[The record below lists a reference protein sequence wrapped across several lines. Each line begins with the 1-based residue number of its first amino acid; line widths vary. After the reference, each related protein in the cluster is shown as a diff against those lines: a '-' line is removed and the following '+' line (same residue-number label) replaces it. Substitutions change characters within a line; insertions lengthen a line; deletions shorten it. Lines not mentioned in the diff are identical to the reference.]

1 MDARSTPDTL
11 IDLLRCPFCGGRF
24 NLADGPPTVRAADG
38 RLDAGIL
45 WCECCAFPVVA
56 GIPVLRA
63 DDITRATMAQIE
75 AGRLA
80 EALETLL
87 GLDESRVPAFR
98 ALTDRADATYREAIA
113 ILSPDPEGTYFVYR
127 FSDPTFV
134 MAEAVVR
141 ALAEH
146 PRAMAGPVL
155 DLCGGSGHLTRV
167 LTGVRPDSSVVLA
180 DMFFWKLWLARTFVA
195 PQAIPVCCD
204 ANQPLPFERATFGT
218 VVLSDAFP
226 YIWHKRLLAD
236 EMVRQAGASGLIV
249 MPHLHSSLGWNY
261 SAGMTLTPRSY
272 ADLFAALEPRLF
284 ADEALLT
291 QAIEGNG
298 IDLSSPLTPEALGDA
313 NSFTLVATADASVF
327 RRYERPAQ
335 PPVQGELI
343 VNPLYCTESTD
354 DGVRLTLTFPTPEYA
369 DEFADC
375 RRYLPDTLDLPEP
388 QNLRTSE
395 PQNLRTSEPQN
406 LRTPAPELLRRRILI
421 DAPPRYC

>member
-1 MDARSTPDTL
+1 MDAHPSSDAL
-11 IDLLRCPFCGGRF
+11 LDLLRCPFCGGRF
-24 NLADGPPTVRAADG
+24 NLAEGPPTVRAADG
-38 RLDAGIL
+38 RVDAGIL

-56 GIPVLRA
+56 GIPVMRA
-63 DDITRATMAQIE
+63 DDTTRAAMAHIE

-87 GLDESRVPAFR
+87 GLDESRGERFR
-98 ALTDRADATYREAIA
+98 ALAARADATYREAIA

-141 ALAEH
+141 ALATH
-146 PRAMAGPVL
+146 PAALDGPVL

-167 LTGVRPDSSVVLA
+167 LTSVRPASSVVLA

-195 PQAIPVCCD
+195 SRAIPVCCD
-204 ANQPLPFERATFGT
+204 ANQPLPFARGTFRT

-226 YIWHKRLLAD
+226 YIWHKRLLAE
-236 EMVRQAGASGLIV
+236 EMIRQAGPSGLIV

-284 ADEALLT
+284 ADEALLA
-291 QAIEGNG
+291 QAIAGDG
-298 IDLSSPLTPEALGDA
+298 IDLSSPLTPESLGDA

-327 RRYERPAQ
+327 RRYGRPAQ
-335 PPVQGELI
+335 PPSRA
-343 VNPLYCTESTD
+343 NSSST
-354 DGVRLTLTFPTPEYA
+354 RSTA
-369 DEFADC
+369 SS
-375 RRYLPDTLDLPEP
+375 RR
-388 QNLRTSE
+388 
-395 PQNLRTSEPQN
+395 
-406 LRTPAPELLRRRILI
+406 PAVSG
-421 DAPPRYC
+421 